1 CVTQHSLFRKYVVIF
16 VLLVSASL
24 LTSGVVQLALFYQEN
39 QAALVTIQR
48 EKADGAAS
56 RIESFILEIQRLVA
70 GSLSAAPPSV
80 QPDELEQARAD
91 LSRLLRQAP
100 AILEV
105 SYVDATGHE
114 QLLLSRVALSEVRS
128 QRDRSQDAAVLGAQA
143 QGTFYGPVYFRDGS
157 EPYMT
162 VAARSGSR
170 NAIVVAEVN
179 LKFIWDLVAGV
190 QVGKAGYAYVVDREG
205 QLVAHPDIALVL
217 RHPDLSSLAQ
227 VQAVDAVNAPSVA
240 RNLDGR
246 DVLTARAA
254 VNTLGWSVFVEQP
267 LQEAFAPLYASIVR
281 TAVLLV
287 AGLVVAVAAS
297 LFVADRM
304 VTPIRALRAGATRI
318 GQGDLNAQ
326 IEVHTGDE
334 LEALAASFNSMA
346 AQLRESY
353 RTLEQRVEA
362 RTRELEDAMTQIEA
376 ANHHKSEF
384 LASMSHELRT
394 PLNAIIGFSDALAEQ
409 FFGPLNAKQARYV
422 QHISSSGR
430 YLLALIND
438 ILDLSKI
445 EAGRME
451 LEVQRFSLAEALETG
466 LTMVRERAVR
476 HGITLNAVID
486 PAVGTI
492 DGDERKVKQV
502 VYNLLS
508 NAVKF
513 TPDGGRIDVTAQ
525 RINECVE
532 VAVRDTGVGIPLE
545 DQARIFDAFQQGDS
559 GATHTQE
566 GTGLGLTLSRQFV
579 ELHGGRLWVEST
591 PGEGSTFR
599 FTLPIGR
606 PIEPRAE
613 PEAMVAVHGR

>member
-1 CVTQHSLFRKYVVIF
+1 MTQHSLFRKYVVIF

-591 PGEGSTFR
+591 LGEGSTFR